1 MKLDTSTRKKFRV
14 RKKLKK
20 VASKNRFRLSIS
32 RSSRNIFAQIIDDN
46 KKITLVSASSKE
58 KNIEKMPKSKVSEVV
73 GKLIA
78 ERSVK
83 KGVKEVYFDRGKYKY
98 HGRIKLLAETAR
110 KEGLKF

>member
-1 MKLDTSTRKKFRV
+1 MKSISTKRQIRI
-14 RKKLKK
+14 RSKLKRINSDK
-20 VASKNRFRLSIS
+20 PRLTVFRSLKNIY
-32 RSSRNIFAQIIDDN
+32 AQIIDDN

-83 KGVKEVYFDRGKYKY
+83 KRSKRSLFR
-98 HGRIKLLAETAR
+98 
-110 KEGLKF
+110 

>member
-1 MKLDTSTRKKFRV
+1 MKSISTKRKIRI
-14 RKKLKK
+14 RSKLKRINSDK
-20 VASKNRFRLSIS
+20 PRLNVFRTLKNIY
-32 RSSRNIFAQIIDDN
+32 AQIIDDN

-83 KGVKEVYFDRGKYKY
+83 KGV
-98 HGRIKLLAETAR
+98 
-110 KEGLKF
+110 

>member
-1 MKLDTSTRKKFRV
+1 MKSISIKRQKRI
-14 RKKLKK
+14 RSKLKRINSDK
-20 VASKNRFRLSIS
+20 PRLTVYRSLKNIY
-32 RSSRNIFAQIIDDN
+32 AQIIDDN

-78 ERSVK
+78 ERSAK

>member
-1 MKLDTSTRKKFRV
+1 MKNIALKRKSRI
-14 RKKLKK
+14 RSKLKK
-20 VASKNRFRLSIS
+20 VNSDKPRLTVFRSLKNIY
-32 RSSRNIFAQIIDDN
+32 AQIIDDN
-46 KKITLVSASSKE
+46 KHITIVSASSKE
-58 KNIEKMPKSKVSEVV
+58 KNFDKMSKSKISAVV

-83 KGVKEVYFDRGKYKY
+83 KGVKEVFFDRGKYKY

>member
-1 MKLDTSTRKKFRV
+1 MKSISIKRQKRI
-14 RKKLKK
+14 RSKLKRINSDK
-20 VASKNRFRLSIS
+20 PRLTVFRSLKNIY
-32 RSSRNIFAQIIDDN
+32 AQIIDDN
-46 KKITLVSASSKE
+46 KQITLVSASSKE

-78 ERSVK
+78 ERSAK

>member
-1 MKLDTSTRKKFRV
+1 MKNIALKRKIRI
-14 RKKLKK
+14 RSKLKK
-20 VASKNRFRLSIS
+20 VNSDKPRLTVFRSLKNIY
-32 RSSRNIFAQIIDDN
+32 AQIIDDN
-46 KKITLVSASSKE
+46 KHITIVSASSKE
-58 KNIEKMPKSKVSEVV
+58 KNFDKMSKSKISAVV

-83 KGVKEVYFDRGKYKY
+83 KGVKEVFFDRGKYKY

>member
-1 MKLDTSTRKKFRV
+1 MKSISIKRQKRI
-14 RKKLKK
+14 RSKLKRINSDK
-20 VASKNRFRLSIS
+20 PRLTVFRSLKNIY
-32 RSSRNIFAQIIDDN
+32 AQIIDDN

-78 ERSVK
+78 ERSAK

>member
-1 MKLDTSTRKKFRV
+1 MKSISTKRQIRI
-14 RKKLKK
+14 RSKLKRINSDK
-20 VASKNRFRLSIS
+20 PRLTVFRSLKNIY
-32 RSSRNIFAQIIDDN
+32 AQIIDDN

-98 HGRIKLLAETAR
+98 HGGRR
-110 KEGLKF
+110 

>member
-1 MKLDTSTRKKFRV
+1 MKSISIKRQKRI
-14 RKKLKK
+14 RSKLKRINSDK
-20 VASKNRFRLSIS
+20 PRLTVFRSLKNIY
-32 RSSRNIFAQIIDDN
+32 AQIIDDN

>member
-1 MKLDTSTRKKFRV
+1 MKSISIKRQKRI
-14 RKKLKK
+14 RSKLKRINSDK
-20 VASKNRFRLSIS
+20 PRLTVFRSLKNIY
-32 RSSRNIFAQIIDDN
+32 AQIIDD
-46 KKITLVSASSKE
+46 KKQITLVSASSKE

-78 ERSVK
+78 ERSAK

>member
-1 MKLDTSTRKKFRV
+1 MKNIALKRKSRI
-14 RKKLKK
+14 RSKLKK
-20 VASKNRFRLSIS
+20 VNSDKPRLTVFRSLKNIY
-32 RSSRNIFAQIIDDN
+32 AQIIDDN
-46 KKITLVSASSKE
+46 KHITIVSASSKE
-58 KNIEKMPKSKVSEVV
+58 KNFDKMSKSKISAVV

-83 KGVKEVYFDRGKYKY
+83 KGVKEAFFDRGNYKY